1 MAEKSPTGGAGHV
14 RPQVSGTFDEQGAE
28 RLRRVKQRIRE
39 AAEQARDEVVDLSHA
54 VHADPEIAFE
64 EIRTAAKLI
73 TVLERHGF
81 RVEAGVANLDTAFVA
96 SYGTGPFVV
105 GICAEMDALPG
116 VGHAC
121 GHNIIAASG
130 VLAGISLAA
139 VADELDLTV
148 KVFGTP
154 AEEYGGGKILMLNEG
169 VFDGVHA
176 AMMLHPGEEENADH
190 VTRAVVD
197 LEIEYTGKPAHS
209 AEAPHQGVNAG
220 DAATVAQ
227 VAIGLLRQHLQP
239 GELVHGIVRSAGD
252 APNVVPHRAR
262 LAYDARADTL
272 AQLEG
277 PGGAKERL
285 LRCFEAGALA
295 TGCTLEVHDD
305 WPAFSEFRN
314 DDPMVAAYRA
324 NAESLGRVFTDAPMS
339 RRRRLAGSTDMAN
352 VSLRVPAIHPT
363 ILVEAEGATC
373 HEPEFERYC
382 ALPAADTAMWEGG
395 LSLAWTAADMAA
407 DPTQRERL
415 ARTAEELASR
425 D

>member
-81 RVEAGVANLDTAFVA
+81 SVETGVANLDTAFVA

-176 AMMLHPGEEENADH
+176 AMMLHPGDEENADH

-197 LEIEYTGKPAHS
+197 LEIEYTGKPSHS

-407 DPTQRERL
+407 DTAQRERL

>member
-1 MAEKSPTGGAGHV
+1 M
-14 RPQVSGTFDEQGAE
+14 
-28 RLRRVKQRIRE
+28 
-39 AAEQARDEVVDLSHA
+39 
-54 VHADPEIAFE
+54 HADPEIAFKE
-64 EIRTAAKLI
+64 TRAAAKL
-73 TVLERHGF
+73 TTALERHGVS
-81 RVEAGVANLDTAFVA
+81 RETGVANLGTAFVA
-96 SYGTGPFVV
+96 SYGAGPFVV
-105 GICAEMDALPG
+105 GICAEMGALPG

-121 GHNIIAASG
+121 GPDVIAASG
-130 VLAGISLAA
+130 VLAGISPAA

-154 AEEYGGGKILMLNEG
+154 AEEYGGGKILMLNAG

-197 LEIEYTGKPAHS
+197 LEIEYTGKPSHS

-324 NAESLGRVFTDAPMS
+324 NAESLGRAFTDAPMS

-363 ILVEAEGATC
+363 ILVEAGGATC

-407 DPTQRERL
+407 DPAQRERL
-415 ARTAEELASR
+415 ARTGSEWASR